1 MSLIRFSRKLL
12 LHNTNTL
19 SKSKEKFETLKEK
32 VIQLSE
38 EERLNDAIK
47 LVKSEENLEF
57 KTGEAWDQL
66 IMECV
71 DKGRAKMAV
80 RLFDEMKRL
89 SLPFTKGTF
98 TTILNGLA
106 DYRISPQLVEYA
118 TSLIKQLVQSSESRP
133 EIKLEIDHINSLLKI
148 CYRSKH
154 FQLALDTY
162 DNLIKGNKK
171 VKENRDTYLYLMK
184 IGSISNINES
194 EKFYEIAKDI
204 WEKLIKK
211 QKSNDDGSVVIDNDL
226 VCGIIQTYNNSG
238 YTSEAFEIVDSIYG
252 FDNIFSLC
260 FKSRRFDLG
269 AEYYN
274 QVIEKY
280 PDLNINVTSY
290 NSLMSLNNLSFQYNK
305 SIEIYNQKFKNSK
318 IIQNSETIELLITS
332 CQHLCDL
339 ETAKSI
345 LKNAFE
351 NKVILK
357 PVGLARLIKLS
368 SELAT
373 TIESYDYELW
383 DEFFKQ
389 LSSIKAKRSTKQPD
403 TATNDYYSNVGG
415 KSLPSLSKITQ
426 SWPLGSNME
435 LRVYISEDEEFS
447 KFDDALAL
455 VLHEKNIVFGD
466 WDDEIEKF
474 VEITPSKNVQNNG
487 TLYAHIYLTL
497 DKSPPNP
504 NHPAFQSNMSVYKKK
519 VITRYHPKRKIIK
532 TKNLIGGSVDETPI
546 VSYWAQNLTLNI
558 VSDDAVVPYTQLPP
572 AIKPLVQL
580 DPIKPSQYL
589 PILFINDFWI
599 LKDHLSP
606 INETVKT
613 LPLTIKYYP
622 ISFFKFQ
629 VYVQMDE
636 SFQRQ
641 AEFMGADANSEFDEI
656 KRMFKETNPILLGV
670 TFTVSILHSIFEFL
684 AFKNDISHWK
694 NKKELTGV
702 SVRTILSN
710 IFFQLVIFLYLV
722 DNNQDT
728 SWMILI
734 GQGVSVAIE
743 VWKIKKAIDV
753 EIKPTQNKFMPYSIK
768 FVDKHKL
775 SETEAKTKEYDQIAF
790 RYLSWLA
797 YPLLFGYA
805 IYSLLYDSHKSWYSF
820 ILKTLVGFV
829 YAFGFIMMTPQLF
842 INYKLKSVAHMP
854 WKTLMYKTLG
864 TFVDDLFAFCI
875 KMPTLHRLAC
885 LRDDVIFF
893 VYLYQ
898 RWAYPT
904 DDKRANEYGQVADD
918 DEKLI
923 II

>member
-1 MSLIRFSRKLL
+1 MSSSTTDRSKKIGNAQSSNNVQSTRSNSNNDNNN
-12 LHNTNTL
+12 NTN
-19 SKSKEKFETLKEK
+19 S
-32 VIQLSE
+32 
-38 EERLNDAIK
+38 
-47 LVKSEENLEF
+47 
-57 KTGEAWDQL
+57 
-66 IMECV
+66 
-71 DKGRAKMAV
+71 
-80 RLFDEMKRL
+80 
-89 SLPFTKGTF
+89 
-98 TTILNGLA
+98 
-106 DYRISPQLVEYA
+106 
-118 TSLIKQLVQSSESRP
+118 
-133 EIKLEIDHINSLLKI
+133 
-148 CYRSKH
+148 
-154 FQLALDTY
+154 
-162 DNLIKGNKK
+162 
-171 VKENRDTYLYLMK
+171 
-184 IGSISNINES
+184 
-194 EKFYEIAKDI
+194 
-204 WEKLIKK
+204 
-211 QKSNDDGSVVIDNDL
+211 
-226 VCGIIQTYNNSG
+226 
-238 YTSEAFEIVDSIYG
+238 
-252 FDNIFSLC
+252 
-260 FKSRRFDLG
+260 
-269 AEYYN
+269 
-274 QVIEKY
+274 
-280 PDLNINVTSY
+280 
-290 NSLMSLNNLSFQYNK
+290 
-305 SIEIYNQKFKNSK
+305 
-318 IIQNSETIELLITS
+318 
-332 CQHLCDL
+332 
-339 ETAKSI
+339 
-345 LKNAFE
+345 
-351 NKVILK
+351 
-357 PVGLARLIKLS
+357 
-368 SELAT
+368 
-373 TIESYDYELW
+373 
-383 DEFFKQ
+383 
-389 LSSIKAKRSTKQPD
+389 STKQPD

-504 NHPAFQSNMSVYKKK
+504 NHPAFQNNMSVYKKK

-532 TKNLIGGSVDETPI
+532 TKNLIGGSVDGDEEENENDTEIEQIDSKETPI

-710 IFFQLVIFLYLV
+710 IFFQLVIFLYLI

-904 DDKRANEYGQVADD
+904 DDKRANEYGQVGDD
-918 DEKLI
+918 DVCRITFSSFSSFNTSLI
-923 II
+923 FDFNCFNFSPSSCTDFASTVRRLI

>member
-12 LHNTNTL
+12 LHNTSNKKTKTLVSRLFITSSLTTSNSSITPKKPYDTL

-252 FDNIFSLC
+252 F
-260 FKSRRFDLG
+260 G

-290 NSLMSLNNLSFQYNK
+290 NSLISLNNLSFQYNK

-373 TIESYDYELW
+373 TTESYDYELW

-389 LSSIKAKRSTKQPD
+389 LSSIKAKHRSKKIGNAQSSNNVQSTRSNSNNDNNNNTNSSTKQPD

-504 NHPAFQSNMSVYKKK
+504 NHPAFQNNMSVYKKK

-532 TKNLIGGSVDETPI
+532 TKNLIGGSVDGDEEENENDTEIEQIDSKETPI

-572 AIKPLVQL
+572 AIKP
-580 DPIKPSQYL
+580 
-589 PILFINDFWI
+589 
-599 LKDHLSP
+599 
-606 INETVKT
+606 
-613 LPLTIKYYP
+613 
-622 ISFFKFQ
+622 
-629 VYVQMDE
+629 
-636 SFQRQ
+636 
-641 AEFMGADANSEFDEI
+641 
-656 KRMFKETNPILLGV
+656 
-670 TFTVSILHSIFEFL
+670 
-684 AFKNDISHWK
+684 
-694 NKKELTGV
+694 
-702 SVRTILSN
+702 
-710 IFFQLVIFLYLV
+710 
-722 DNNQDT
+722 
-728 SWMILI
+728 
-734 GQGVSVAIE
+734 
-743 VWKIKKAIDV
+743 
-753 EIKPTQNKFMPYSIK
+753 
-768 FVDKHKL
+768 
-775 SETEAKTKEYDQIAF
+775 
-790 RYLSWLA
+790 
-797 YPLLFGYA
+797 
-805 IYSLLYDSHKSWYSF
+805 
-820 ILKTLVGFV
+820 
-829 YAFGFIMMTPQLF
+829 
-842 INYKLKSVAHMP
+842 
-854 WKTLMYKTLG
+854 
-864 TFVDDLFAFCI
+864 
-875 KMPTLHRLAC
+875 
-885 LRDDVIFF
+885 
-893 VYLYQ
+893 
-898 RWAYPT
+898 
-904 DDKRANEYGQVADD
+904 
-918 DEKLI
+918 
-923 II
+923 

>member
-12 LHNTNTL
+12 LHNTSNKKTKTLVSRLFITSSLTTSNSSITPKKPYDTL

-290 NSLMSLNNLSFQYNK
+290 NSLISLNNLSFQYNK

-373 TIESYDYELW
+373 TTESYDYELW

-389 LSSIKAKRSTKQPD
+389 LSSIKAKHRSKKIGNAQSSNNVQSTRSNSNNDNNNNTNSSTKQPD

-504 NHPAFQSNMSVYKKK
+504 NHPAFQNNMSVYKKK

-532 TKNLIGGSVDETPI
+532 TKNLIGGSVDGDEEENENDTEIEQIDSKETPI

-572 AIKPLVQL
+572 AIKPRIYKKSRQKL
-580 DPIKPSQYL
+580 I
-589 PILFINDFWI
+589 
-599 LKDHLSP
+599 
-606 INETVKT
+606 VK
-613 LPLTIKYYP
+613 
-622 ISFFKFQ
+622 S
-629 VYVQMDE
+629 
-636 SFQRQ
+636 
-641 AEFMGADANSEFDEI
+641 A
-656 KRMFKETNPILLGV
+656 V
-670 TFTVSILHSIFEFL
+670 THGIF
-684 AFKNDISHWK
+684 NC
-694 NKKELTGV
+694 
-702 SVRTILSN
+702 
-710 IFFQLVIFLYLV
+710 
-722 DNNQDT
+722 
-728 SWMILI
+728 
-734 GQGVSVAIE
+734 
-743 VWKIKKAIDV
+743 
-753 EIKPTQNKFMPYSIK
+753 
-768 FVDKHKL
+768 
-775 SETEAKTKEYDQIAF
+775 
-790 RYLSWLA
+790 
-797 YPLLFGYA
+797 LLFMA
-805 IYSLLYDSHKSWYSF
+805 VTA
-820 ILKTLVGFV
+820 LKTCRKNVWLRVGMVWFV
-829 YAFGFIMMTPQLF
+829 FI
-842 INYKLKSVAHMP
+842 
-854 WKTLMYKTLG
+854 
-864 TFVDDLFAFCI
+864 
-875 KMPTLHRLAC
+875 R
-885 LRDDVIFF
+885 
-893 VYLYQ
+893 
-898 RWAYPT
+898 
-904 DDKRANEYGQVADD
+904 
-918 DEKLI
+918 
-923 II
+923 